1 MGLSYGVE
9 RQISQMWS
17 NLEAIMDTD
26 RIMTSESHRGHQY
39 FAAEFSTNAAS
50 EVIITP
56 TTTSSEVIVLA
67 FRIST
72 AGASGIVQ
80 LESSSTSVGYGGVIA
95 KV

>member
-1 MGLSYGVE
+1 MTVYE
-9 RQISQMWS
+9 RIIIWS
-17 NLEAIMDTD
+17 RKTNI
-26 RIMTSESHRGHQY
+26 
-39 FAAEFSTNAAS
+39 AEFSTNAAS